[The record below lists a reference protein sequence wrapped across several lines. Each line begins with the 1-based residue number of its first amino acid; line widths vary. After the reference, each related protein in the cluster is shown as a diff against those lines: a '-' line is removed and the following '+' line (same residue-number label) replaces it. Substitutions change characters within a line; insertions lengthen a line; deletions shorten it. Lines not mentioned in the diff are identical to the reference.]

1 MYGLLISYW
10 HKPHGP
16 CRENQSIH
24 FLPDNNLLVL
34 HPVSINP
41 EDLQACP
48 DGRADGKNR
57 FFHPI
62 RNLLQAAP
70 SQPPVSDF
78 PA

>member
-1 MYGLLISYW
+1 MYGLLISYS

-41 EDLQACP
+41 EAIQACP

-57 FFHPI
+57 F
-62 RNLLQAAP
+62 
-70 SQPPVSDF
+70 ST
-78 PA
+78 